1 MAVMLYAGEVGGA
14 SSQAVVGGVEK
25 ADNREVVRAWFRAS
39 EIPRLTA
46 AVRQLQFILTARR
59 PTRRALIVSSDIPEI
74 VCKVGSLKVLSF
86 GLAIILLI
94 GHNNGLPCRDELI
107 SVLRVLNI
115 I

>member
-1 MAVMLYAGEVGGA
+1 MLYAGEVGGA
-14 SSQAVVGGVEK
+14 SSQAVVGGVEQ
-25 ADNREVVRAWFRAS
+25 ADNREVVRAWFSAS

-46 AVRQLQFILTARR
+46 AVRQLQFIYRR
-59 PTRRALIVSSDIPEI
+59 PTRRALVSSDIPEI
-74 VCKVGSLKVLSF
+74 VCKVGSLKALSF